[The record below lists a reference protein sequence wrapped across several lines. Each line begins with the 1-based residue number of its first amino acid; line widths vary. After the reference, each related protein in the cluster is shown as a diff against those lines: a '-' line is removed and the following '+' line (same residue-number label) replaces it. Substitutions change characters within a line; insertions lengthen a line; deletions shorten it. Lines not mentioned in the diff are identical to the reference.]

1 MKAGISKP
9 TRNRNQFFRFVLST
23 PQVENWKGAE
33 SLIDLRAQGIFSVT
47 GNKTSSERVHYKG
60 YKTISKKRCEYIDCM
75 RMREIVFLAGH
86 LEYTRCGLNQ

>member
-47 GNKTSSERVHYKG
+47 GNKTV
-60 YKTISKKRCEYIDCM
+60 
-75 RMREIVFLAGH
+75 GH
-86 LEYTRCGLNQ
+86 LLSVFTTKAIKQFLRKDVNTLIAYVR